1 MISTPLNY
9 RRFAEFF
16 RLRGQVIVVL
26 QYGQRLRSTL
36 IVAYSAFGKF
46 ASIADRHG
54 HQMVIPPGSPKAV
67 RADPGRLAVGQ
78 ASDRDAPWPS

>member
-1 MISTPLNY
+1 MIFTPLKY

-16 RLRGQVIVVL
+16 ALRRKLIVVL
-26 QYGQRLRSTL
+26 QYGPRLRSTL

-54 HQMVIPPGSPKAV
+54 HQMVILPGSPKAV
-67 RADPGRLAVGQ
+67 RVRLG
-78 ASDRDAPWPS
+78 W